1 MRIWEET
8 EISGADL
15 PVSELKDHLRMG
27 SGFADDG
34 LQDALVAGYLRA
46 AMTAIE
52 GRIGKAL
59 LLRDFVLDLPGWR
72 DPAAQPLPIAPVS
85 EVVSVSVLEGGAGG
99 TSVVVPAHRWY
110 LEPDLHRPRLVAKHF
125 SLPAVPSGARARIA
139 LKAGFGAWSD
149 IPSDLRQAVLLLAAQ
164 FYEYR
169 HEGTERRETMSF
181 GVMALIERW
190 RNVRVLGGG
199 R

>member
-8 EISGADL
+8 EIAGADL

-27 SGFADDG
+27 SGFSDDG
-34 LQDALVAGYLRA
+34 MQDALIAGYLRA
-46 AMTAIE
+46 AMAAIE

-59 LLRDFVLDLPGWR
+59 ILRSFTLDLPGWR
-72 DPAAQPLPIAPVS
+72 DPAAQPLPIAPVT
-85 EVVSVSVLEGGAGG
+85 EVLSVSVIEP
-99 TSVVVPAHRWY
+99 SVSVHIPAHRWY
-110 LEPDLHRPRLVAKHF
+110 LEQDMHRPRLVAKHF
-125 SLPAVPSGARARIA
+125 SLPAVPSGAQARIV
-139 LKAGFGAWSD
+139 LKAGFGPWAD
-149 IPSDLRQAVLLLAAQ
+149 VPSDLRQAVLLLAAQ
-164 FYEYR
+164 YYECR
-169 HEGTERRETMSF
+169 HEGADRGSAMSF